1 MWNNNSLRFKEKW
14 RGKRQNRCKL
24 LKNASMHLSVLDFF
38 FFSLVGYLNEKRKVN
53 LTVVTIMKLLAY
65 DMIGFLTHNWA

>member
-1 MWNNNSLRFKEKW
+1 
-14 RGKRQNRCKL
+14 
-24 LKNASMHLSVLDFF
+24 MHLSVLDFFF

-65 DMIGFLTHNWA
+65 DMIGFLTHN

>member
-1 MWNNNSLRFKEKW
+1 
-14 RGKRQNRCKL
+14 
-24 LKNASMHLSVLDFF
+24 MHLSVLDFF

-65 DMIGFLTHNWA
+65 DMIGFLTHN